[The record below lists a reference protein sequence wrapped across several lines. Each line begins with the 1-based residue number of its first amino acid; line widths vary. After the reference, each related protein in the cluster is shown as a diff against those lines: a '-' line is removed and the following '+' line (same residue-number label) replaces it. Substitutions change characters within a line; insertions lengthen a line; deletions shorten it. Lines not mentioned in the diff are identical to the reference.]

1 VEFTDYYAVL
11 GIEPTATQEEIKRAF
26 KKLARKYHPDVSM
39 EEDAQARFQAVS
51 EAYEI
56 LKDPAKRA
64 EYDELRIY
72 VNSQGR
78 QGADQGFRFDQH
90 DFRGDARFEDILS
103 SIFGSGG
110 FNKGGFAGT
119 QGFRQPGR
127 DLHYSIKIS
136 LEEAHNG
143 GEKQIRLQ
151 TQRGEKTINVK
162 IPAGIGSGKEL
173 RLRGQGEPGAGKGDA
188 GDLYLQIEYAPHPQ
202 FEVDGRD
209 IVLVLPVTPWE
220 AALGDNIEVPTLG
233 GRVKLR
239 IPANSQNGSRLR
251 LKGKGLA
258 KTGDQ
263 IVVLKLVNPKATT
276 DSERAAFE
284 SLATRFSDFNPRTR
298 AK

>member
-1 VEFTDYYAVL
+1 MEFTDYYAVL

-209 IVLVLPVTPWE
+209 IVLVLPVSPWE

-239 IPANSQNGSRLR
+239 IPVNSQNGSRLR
-251 LKGKGLA
+251 LKAKAWQRLA
-258 KTGDQ
+258 IK
-263 IVVLKLVNPKATT
+263 
-276 DSERAAFE
+276 SW
-284 SLATRFSDFNPRTR
+284 S
-298 AK
+298 